1 MRLSKE
7 MIRGISDAVAAA
19 IESRKMARLLKPSD
33 AVSNMIA
40 EAITSDLM
48 AEDELDKE
56 VEGILS
62 LHEAEIAKGGVDY
75 RKLFEMTKHK
85 LARERGIVL

>member
-1 MRLSKE
+1 MSKE
-7 MIRGISDAVAAA
+7 MIRRISDAIAAA
-19 IESRKMARLLKPSD
+19 IESRKMARLLKPLD

-40 EAITSDLM
+40 ETITTDLL

-56 VEGILS
+56 VERLLS
-62 LHEAEIAKGGVDY
+62 SHEAEIARGGVDY
-75 RKLFEMTKHK
+75 RKLFDMTKYK